1 QRTKD
6 ALAAKK
12 AAGVRLGRRPNVPQ
26 PSSAASSAGGHAVT
40 PCARLPR
47 GSTAIR
53 CRQRRA
59 ASSGTHQLCGASS
72 PVPRES
78 SGRTS
83 VRGTALPRESFAAG
97 GACPPASTDVGLF
110 RETTGGW
117 LRSPM
122 TVASC
127 SRVPH
132 GSDAQPYDSLAVPH
146 TLWGRRTLAR
156 LDPSGVSRVLDAGCG
171 TGRDTELLLDLI
183 PDVRVVAVDASRAM
197 LEQLATRLAD
207 RRERVEIIHAD
218 LTEPL
223 PIAEPVDA
231 IISVAAFHWISD
243 HATLFRNLAGVL
255 CPGGHLV
262 AECGGEGNVE
272 SIVAAIDDVLGES
285 PAIWNFAGV
294 EETEQR

>member
-1 QRTKD
+1 
-6 ALAAKK
+6 
-12 AAGVRLGRRPNVPQ
+12 
-26 PSSAASSAGGHAVT
+26 
-40 PCARLPR
+40 
-47 GSTAIR
+47 
-53 CRQRRA
+53 
-59 ASSGTHQLCGASS
+59 
-72 PVPRES
+72 
-78 SGRTS
+78 
-83 VRGTALPRESFAAG
+83 
-97 GACPPASTDVGLF
+97 
-110 RETTGGW
+110 GGW

-132 GSDAQPYDSLAVPH
+132 EWDAQTYDSLALPH

-171 TGRDTELLLDLI
+171 TGRDKKLLLDLI
-183 PDVRVVAVDASRAM
+183 PDVRVVAVDASRPM
-197 LEQLATRLAD
+197 LEQLATRVAD

-294 EETEQR
+294 EETEQRLEDAGFTDIEVALIPDSARLEEGAQFEGYVATLVLRAHLERLLERERPAFVRAVIDKLSDPVVDHVRLTLRAKKC